1 MTSYLVVLLVCY
13 TTVFLLPLKQ
23 RPFSPPLFCLGLS
36 ARFTTKD
43 VYKFQMDKTESSA
56 MHQMLR
62 LIFAAMAVVFVSAS
76 VEAQVAVTQIKLT
89 EKHVEGFIAAKK
101 DMSAVVEQVMQGTV
115 FSDSDNAKYKSEL
128 KSIIKKHGF
137 KNFAEYEA
145 VTASFYSVM
154 ESIDPQTK
162 VFTDLR
168 TAIKREL
175 VGVNSELNV
184 PNSEKKRLR
193 ESLALAQRAARPI
206 QFPTNIQLVQRY
218 YDKIGT
224 TVASNDGD
232 SWQNARVVPKVG
244 E

>member
-1 MTSYLVVLLVCY
+1 
-13 TTVFLLPLKQ
+13 
-23 RPFSPPLFCLGLS
+23 
-36 ARFTTKD
+36 
-43 VYKFQMDKTESSA
+43 
-56 MHQMLR
+56 
-62 LIFAAMAVVFVSAS
+62 
-76 VEAQVAVTQIKLT
+76 
-89 EKHVEGFIAAKK
+89 
-101 DMSAVVEQVMQGTV
+101 
-115 FSDSDNAKYKSEL
+115 
-128 KSIIKKHGF
+128 
-137 KNFAEYEA
+137 
-145 VTASFYSVM
+145 M

-218 YDKIGT
+218 YDKIET

-232 SWQNARVVPKVG
+232 SGRMRTSCPKSTNEEYEGLDLVARVTRTEGTVSSA
-244 E
+244 